1 MSPSDGSTPTTLS
14 RSDFQ
19 RLRQLVNT
27 RAGLT
32 FDDAAQSMF
41 EKRVGERLLTIGVDS
56 FSAYIKLV
64 EGDPEEIDVLYTLL
78 TTKETYFFRQEYQ
91 LDAFIKEVLPIVAEA
106 NAHHRR
112 LTVWSAGCSTGEEAY
127 TLAILLS
134 ESPLLEGWFLRVLG
148 TDLCRQNIDTAN
160 RGVYKG
166 SSFRTTPERHIKS
179 HFVAQGDGSFKIAE
193 PLRRMCHFSRVN
205 LLDHGAV
212 RTVGRVDVVFCRNV
226 IIYFDEVS
234 RQRVMAEVHQR
245 LLPGGYL
252 FLGHSESLLNV
263 ETPFVPT
270 QLHGDVAYRRSAT
283 IPPMGRQA

>member
-1 MSPSDGSTPTTLS
+1 MSPSASTGPVTLG
-14 RSDFQ
+14 RFEFQ
-19 RLRQLVNT
+19 RLRQLINS

-32 FDDAAQSMF
+32 FDDIAHPMF
-41 EKRVGERLLTIGVDS
+41 EKRLGERLAAIGVDA
-56 FSAYIKLV
+56 FSDYIKII
-64 EGDPEEIDVLYTLL
+64 EGDPEEIDAVYTLL

-91 LDAFIKEVLPIVAEA
+91 LDAFTKEVLPILAKA
-106 NAHHRR
+106 NGHHKR

-134 ESPLLEGWFLRVLG
+134 ESRLLDGWFLRVLG
-148 TDLCRQNIDTAN
+148 TDLCRQNIEAAN

-166 SSFRTTPERHIKS
+166 NSFRTTPEHYIKS
-179 HFVAQGDGSFKIAE
+179 CFVPQGDGSYKIAE

-205 LLDHGAV
+205 LLDQNAV

-226 IIYFDEVS
+226 IIYFDERS
-234 RQRVMAEVHQR
+234 RQKVMVQVFQR
-245 LLPGGYL
+245 LLPGGFL

-270 QLHGDVAYRRSAT
+270 HLRGDVAYRRNASM
-283 IPPMGRQA
+283 PPAGRPT

>member
-1 MSPSDGSTPTTLS
+1 MSPADGSSSAILG
-14 RSDFQ
+14 RLDFG

-32 FDDAAQSMF
+32 FDDGAQPMF
-41 EKRVGERLLTIGVDS
+41 EKRVGERLAAIGVDS
-56 FSAYIKLV
+56 FAAYIRLI
-64 EGDPEEIDVLYTLL
+64 ETDAEELDVLYTLL

-91 LDAFIKEVLPIVAEA
+91 LEAFVKEVLPVVAAA

-148 TDLCRQNIDTAN
+148 TDLCRQNIEVAN

-166 SSFRTTPERHIKS
+166 NSFRVTPERYIKA
-179 HFVAQGDGSFKIAE
+179 HFSQQADGSQKIAE

-205 LLDHGAV
+205 LLDQSAV

-226 IIYFDEVS
+226 IIYFDERS
-234 RQRVMAEVHQR
+234 RQKVMAQVHQR

-263 ETPFVPT
+263 ESPFVT
-270 QLHGDVAYRRSAT
+270 SQLRGDVAYRRAVS
-283 IPPMGRQA
+283 IPPAGRAP

>member
-1 MSPSDGSTPTTLS
+1 MRPGDASNQATLA
-14 RSDFQ
+14 RPEFL
-19 RLRQLVNT
+19 RLRQLINS

-32 FDDAAQSMF
+32 FDDNAQQMF
-41 EKRVGERLLTIGVDS
+41 EKRLGERLVATNSGT
-56 FSAYIKLV
+56 FSDYIKLL
-64 EGDPEEIDVLYTLL
+64 ESDAEESDVVYTLL

-91 LDAFIKEVLPIVAEA
+91 LDAFTKEVLPAIAEA

-134 ESPLLEGWFLRVLG
+134 ELSLLEGWFLRVLG

-160 RGVYKG
+160 RAVYKG
-166 SSFRTTPERHIKS
+166 SSFRTTSEQHLKA
-179 HFVAQGDGSFKIAE
+179 HFVPQGDGSYKVAE
-193 PLRRMCHFSRVN
+193 PLRRICHFSRVN
-205 LLDHGAV
+205 LLDHNAV

-226 IIYFDEVS
+226 IIYFDEYS
-234 RQRVMAEVHQR
+234 RQKVMAQVFQR

-263 ETPFVPT
+263 ETPFVPK
-270 QLHGDVAYRRSAT
+270 QLKGDVAYRRLGSV
-283 IPPMGRQA
+283 PPAGRPA